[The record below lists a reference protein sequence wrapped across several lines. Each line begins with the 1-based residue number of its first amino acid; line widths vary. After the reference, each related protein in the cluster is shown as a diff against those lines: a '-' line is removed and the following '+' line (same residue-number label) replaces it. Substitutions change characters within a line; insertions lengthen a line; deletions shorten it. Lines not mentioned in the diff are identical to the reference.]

1 MQQTKTAGTVRQAAI
16 ALFAVI
22 GLAIVMSG
30 CIPDQPNLKN
40 AYLINTER
48 IARGMRPFD
57 WNDQLAAKARAWAQH
72 MADANTVSHSI
83 LTDGVSGGWSSLGEN
98 VGAGTS
104 VDEVHQAFLNS
115 AEHRKAI
122 LSRSYDSM
130 GIGIAEKNGQIWVV
144 EVYRGG

>member
-1 MQQTKTAGTVRQAAI
+1 MQQTHTAGTARRATI

-22 GLAIVMSG
+22 GLVLVMTG

-40 AYLINTER
+40 AYLINTDR
-48 IARGMRPFD
+48 MSRGMRPYD
-57 WNDQLAAKARAWAQH
+57 WDDQLAAKARAWAQH
-72 MADANTVSHSI
+72 MADSNTVSHSQ
-83 LTDGVSGGWSSLGEN
+83 LAAGVSAGWSALGEN
-98 VGAGTS
+98 VGAGSS
-104 VDEVHQAFLNS
+104 VDQVHEAFLNS

-130 GIGIAEKNGQIWVV
+130 GIGVVEKNGQVWVV

>member
-1 MQQTKTAGTVRQAAI
+1 MQQTHTAGTARRMAI
-16 ALFAVI
+16 ALCAVI
-22 GLAIVMSG
+22 GLAIVMTG

-48 IARGMRPFD
+48 ISRGMRPYD

-72 MADANTVSHSI
+72 MADTGTVSHSN
-83 LTDGVSGGWSSLGEN
+83 LTEGVSAGWSSLGEN
-98 VGAGTS
+98 VGAGGS

-115 AEHRKAI
+115 AEHRRAI

-130 GIGIAEKNGQIWVV
+130 GIGVAEKNGQVWVV